1 MISSLFYSL
10 TEAQRGPESSS
21 ECVVELDSNSAWII
35 KSVFFL
41 KLYQLWGVGENRYA
55 WVPLCYPLSFQARS
69 LESLY
74 VSFPAVSH
82 VKDLGSVAS
91 HFTAICGPLA
101 EKGQWGCRN
110 GELAVLTCFRLSG
123 PAVGSRQVAPVSLH
137 PGILQG
143 LPSWRGTWEQARTK
157 EWSHSLG
164 WVQCGFWRSACV
176 SSMLKERSMTPVTAG
191 AFLESAFSA
200 LLSFW
205 MMETMN
211 QLL

>member
-1 MISSLFYSL
+1 MRVSWSWIQTPL
-10 TEAQRGPESSS
+10 ES
-21 ECVVELDSNSAWII
+21 I

-55 WVPLCYPLSFQARS
+55 WVPLGYPLSYQARS

-82 VKDLGSVAS
+82 VKDLGSVTS

-110 GELAVLTCFRLSG
+110 GELAVLTCFRLSR
-123 PAVGSRQVAPVSLH
+123 PAVGGTQVAPVSLH

-143 LPSWRGTWEQARTK
+143 LPSWRGDVR
-157 EWSHSLG
+157 
-164 WVQCGFWRSACV
+164 
-176 SSMLKERSMTPVTAG
+176 AG
-191 AFLESAFSA
+191 EDQGVVAFLRMGSVWILEECLCVLYAEGKINDSCHCRCIFRECLQCIT
-200 LLSFW
+200 LLLDDGNYEPAPLSQ
-205 MMETMN
+205 
-211 QLL
+211 QLHF